1 MSLLFHIFVS
11 SQTSNNQWHKQHLC
25 GTSLIKSTTH
35 FHLDVEVIYIYPPL
49 PGHMVVGV
57 VVTTDAEA
65 KELAGGALDL
75 EPLDL
80 QGTLQEPVASL
91 KVPVAAPQE
100 MHAADGQEVS
110 GGQPLQEG
118 LELIWMTGGEGGG
131 EQIAKWREVVESE
144 CEKREKKEEFM
155 LFIFCLKWRCWVR
168 YFRIIHFCMIK

>member
-1 MSLLFHIFVS
+1 
-11 SQTSNNQWHKQHLC
+11 
-25 GTSLIKSTTH
+25 
-35 FHLDVEVIYIYPPL
+35 
-49 PGHMVVGV
+49 MVVGV

-131 EQIAKWREVVESE
+131 EQIAK
-144 CEKREKKEEFM
+144 
-155 LFIFCLKWRCWVR
+155 
-168 YFRIIHFCMIK
+168 